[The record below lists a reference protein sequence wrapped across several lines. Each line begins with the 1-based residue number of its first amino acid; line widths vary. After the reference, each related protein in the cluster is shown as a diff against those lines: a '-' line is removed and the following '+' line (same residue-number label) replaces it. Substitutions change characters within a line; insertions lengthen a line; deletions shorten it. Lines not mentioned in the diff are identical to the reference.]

1 MFTEKESE
9 AGDDMDS
16 FLARSQSS
24 RNYQRPN
31 LGLDNFF
38 QRNTPRSKSLGRP
51 GAKGTRVTKTHLFG
65 LGGKIVCLVA
75 VAVKI
80 NFFQGS

>member
-51 GAKGTRVTKTHLFG
+51 GAKGTQDL
-65 LGGKIVCLVA
+65 
-75 VAVKI
+75 
-80 NFFQGS
+80 